1 MLAEYI
7 GIAKLN
13 DLIAKSAELQ
23 CSASVSELS
32 RVQQVVVNS
41 EAAADLVFHV
51 MLRFKPALVTGS
63 ATAAGLP
70 VLSGTIAGD
79 LYLECQRCLEPMR
92 WCSDIAF
99 EYSLQLPDSVNTV
112 AVDLFE
118 TIEVTE
124 RGLLLK
130 ELIEDELLSAI
141 PFAPK
146 HDDEKLCARLIAAE
160 AEAEAEAVQEQTY
173 QPFTGLADLLS
184 KNGSAKDDEST
195 K

>member
-13 DLIAKSAELQ
+13 DLIAKSAESDF
-23 CSASVSELS
+23 SAPVSELS
-32 RVQQVVVNS
+32 RVQQVIVDSN
-41 EAAADLVFHV
+41 AATDLVLTV
-51 MLRFKPALVTGS
+51 MLRFRPALAASS
-63 ATAAGLP
+63 ATAASLP
-70 VLSGTIAGD
+70 VLSGTIKGE

-92 WCSDIAF
+92 WCSDIDF
-99 EYSLQLPDSVNTV
+99 EYSLQLPGSGNSTLI
-112 AVDLFE
+112 DLFE

-160 AEAEAEAVQEQTY
+160 VKADVETGQEQTY

-184 KNGSAKDDEST
+184 SNSSVKDDEST

>member
-1 MLAEYI
+1 MFTV
-7 GIAKLN
+7 K
-13 DLIAKSAELQ
+13 
-23 CSASVSELS
+23 
-32 RVQQVVVNS
+32 
-41 EAAADLVFHV
+41 
-51 MLRFKPALVTGS
+51 LRFKPAFA
-63 ATAAGLP
+63 ATADSLP
-70 VLSGTIAGD
+70 ALAGTIEGE

-92 WCSDIAF
+92 WCSDINF
-99 EYSLQLPDSVNTV
+99 EYALQLPGSANSTS
-112 AVDLFE
+112 VDLFE

-160 AEAEAEAVQEQTY
+160 VEPEADIAQEETY
-173 QPFTGLADLLS
+173 QPFTGLAELLS
-184 KNGSAKDDEST
+184 SKSSVKDDGST